1 MLRLYQKSILNPSSG
16 LFLTTALKTSANTFH
31 LNSNNII
38 NKNHLQKQLRFEST
52 SIDGKK
58 LKENVLWFDN
68 VFPLK
73 VSRFD
78 FRNLFITKRKQIR
91 MMENAKKKLLPAA
104 FPSYFELNG
113 IEPSV
118 KEGGIFVRYS
128 YSGDKNEIIKA
139 IQENLLEKKP
149 RSIYNFRRVRMF
161 EVEGVPFVE
170 DVDSIYPST
179 RILVNFKGQ
188 ALDKETLFR
197 NFRKFGPIVEI
208 KVKKNDDKALVVFKS
223 RRSATS
229 AKVCLNDCIIDG
241 TKITIQYDNLTV
253 ISAISHLCTHHPKI
267 ILPVVVGGFIV
278 LGYYVLD
285 PIRIF
290 FVVNKFTGRY
300 TFYKSRRLRRRGRSG
315 WNPAVLVKLLEKT
328 KKNNENKLTEE
339 QEENLQQIESY
350 LKENPETFILI
361 NGPTGSGKSELVQEL
376 TRDIN
381 NYITID
387 CEALAMQPDS
397 SKMLSNFASQIG
409 VFPTISTGVISNLFD
424 TLLMNSLGQK
434 NSNTSNTVTKFNE
447 ILELLSIAINKINN
461 DIIKKEDKNISIN
474 NHPVIIIKDY
484 LGKQKSKHQFI
495 YQQLAEW
502 AANITELQAAH
513 VIFVSP
519 NNAALKKLS
528 NNLSTSIKNIIV
540 SDATPEEALEYVKRR
555 MSKEKVDIYDTE
567 DLMDALT
574 KIGGRMQDLTTYIQ
588 KIKSGL
594 SPRDAFNS
602 MINETVLEL
611 RKRGFGEDEEEASKM
626 KWSPIQFWKIAQ
638 SLGGEEDEISYDNI
652 RFHDIFNGDDSPIRA
667 MEDNELITVIYKDG
681 RPYSIRAYRPLYRSG
696 FKRMMSD
703 SRFSASMCVATSKYL
718 IANETKKIREQED
731 ELSILV
737 NILSG
742 KHGGEGVKSRSNRQ
756 ELERRIETVISLIRE
771 SNDKCNRW
779 QMDGRVCKNLLKI
792 IKRTK

>member
-1 MLRLYQKSILNPSSG
+1 MLRLYPKSIINPNSG
-16 LFLTTALKTSANTFH
+16 LLLNSLLKTSANSLH
-31 LNSNNII
+31 LSTKNLIKNNYFQ
-38 NKNHLQKQLRFEST
+38 NQLRFEST
-52 SIDGKK
+52 SVDNKG

-78 FRNLFITKRKQIR
+78 IRNLFITKKKQIR
-91 MMENAKKKLLPAA
+91 MMEKAKKRLLPAA

-118 KEGGIFVRYS
+118 KEGGIFIRYS
-128 YSGDKNEIIKA
+128 YNGDKNEIIKA
-139 IQENLLEKKP
+139 IHDNLIEKKP
-149 RSIYNFRRVRMF
+149 RCIYNLRRVRMF

-179 RILVNFKGQ
+179 RLLIDFKGPS
-188 ALDKETLFR
+188 LDKETIFR

-208 KVKKNDDKALVVFKS
+208 KVKKNDDKARIIFKS

-229 AKVCLNDCIIDG
+229 AKICLNDCVIDG
-241 TKITIQYDNLTV
+241 TKITIQYDNLT
-253 ISAISHLCTHHPKI
+253 ILNTISHLCTHHPKI
-267 ILPVVVGGFIV
+267 ILPVAVGGFIV

-290 FVVNKFTGRY
+290 FVINKFTGRY
-300 TFYKSRRLRRRGRSG
+300 KFNKSKRLRRGRSN
-315 WNPAVLVKLLEKT
+315 WNPAVLVKLLEKRR
-328 KKNNENKLTEE
+328 NINENKLTEE
-339 QEENLQQIESY
+339 QEENLQQIEAY
-350 LKENPETFILI
+350 LKESPETFILI
-361 NGPTGSGKSELVQEL
+361 NGPSGSGKSELIQEL
-376 TRDIN
+376 TKDIN
-381 NYITID
+381 NYVTID

-434 NSNTSNTVTKFNE
+434 TSSASNTVSKFNE
-447 ILELLSIAINKINN
+447 ILELLSIAINKINKDLINN
-461 DIIKKEDKNISIN
+461 DDKNIN

-528 NNLSTSIKNIIV
+528 NNISGRSIKNIIV
-540 SDATPEEALEYVKRR
+540 SDATPQEALEYVKRR
-555 MSKEKVDIYDTE
+555 MSKEKVDIYDAD

-574 KIGGRMQDLTTYIQ
+574 KIGGRMQDLETYIQ
-588 KIKSGL
+588 KIKTGL

-602 MINETVLEL
+602 MIGETVLEL
-611 RKRGFGEDEEEASKM
+611 RKKGFGEDEEEASKM
-626 KWSPIQFWKIAQ
+626 KWTPIQFWKVVQ
-638 SLGGEEDEISYDNI
+638 SLGGDNEEVSYDNL
-652 RFHDIFNGDDSPIRA
+652 RFHDIFNGDDNPIRA

-703 SRFSASMCVATSKYL
+703 SRFSASMCIATSKYL
-718 IANETKKIREQED
+718 INNETKKIREQED
-731 ELSILV
+731 ELNILV
-737 NILSG
+737 NVLSG
-742 KHGGEGVKSRSNRQ
+742 KHVGEGVKGRGNRQ
-756 ELERRIETVISLIRE
+756 ELEKRIETVVSLIRE

-779 QMDGRVCKNLLKI
+779 QMEGRVCKNLLKS
-792 IKRTK
+792 IKAAK

>member
-1 MLRLYQKSILNPSSG
+1 MLSLYQKIVLNHSTG
-16 LFLTTALKTSANTFH
+16 LFLNSLLKTSTNTFL
-31 LNSNNII
+31 LNSKNII
-38 NKNHLQKQLRFEST
+38 NKSCSQNQLRFEST
-52 SIDGKK
+52 SVKDKE

-73 VSRFD
+73 LSRFD
-78 FRNLFITKRKQIR
+78 FRNLLFTKRKQIR
-91 MMENAKKKLLPAA
+91 MMEIAKKKLLPTA
-104 FPSYFELNG
+104 FPSYFELVG

-118 KEGGIFVRYS
+118 KEGGIFIKYS

-139 IQENLLEKKP
+139 IYDNLLEKKP
-149 RSIYNFRRVRMF
+149 RSIFNLRRVRMF

-179 RILVNFKGQ
+179 RILIDFKGQ

-197 NFRKFGPIVEI
+197 HFRKFGPIIEI
-208 KVKKNDDKALVVFKS
+208 DVKKNDDKARIIFKS

-229 AKVCLNDCIIDG
+229 AKICLNDCVIDG

-253 ISAISHLCTHHPKI
+253 FRAISLLCKHHPKI
-267 ILPVVVGGFIV
+267 ILPVMVGAFIV
-278 LGYYVLD
+278 IGYYVLD
-285 PIRIF
+285 PIRVF

-300 TFYKSRRLRRRGRSG
+300 TYKSKRLRRGR
-315 WNPAVLVKLLEKT
+315 WNPAVLVKLIENR
-328 KKNNENKLTEE
+328 KNNNGSKLTEE
-339 QEENLQQIESY
+339 QEENLQQIKSY

-361 NGPTGSGKSELVQEL
+361 TGPTGSGKSELVKEL
-376 TRDIN
+376 TKDIN

-397 SKMLSNFASQIG
+397 NKMLSNFASQIG
-409 VFPTISTGVISNLFD
+409 VFPTISTGVISNLFE
-424 TLLMNSLGQK
+424 TLLMNSLGQR
-434 NSNTSNTVTKFNE
+434 NSNASNTVSKFNE
-447 ILELLSIAINKINN
+447 ILELLSIAINKIND
-461 DIIKKEDKNISIN
+461 DIIKKDDKNIN

-519 NNAALKKLS
+519 NNASLKKLS

-540 SDATPEEALEYVKRR
+540 SDATPEEALEYVKHR
-555 MSKEKVDIYDTE
+555 MSKEKVDIYDTD

-574 KIGGRMQDLTTYIQ
+574 KIGGRMQDLTAYIQ

-611 RKRGFGEDEEEASKM
+611 RKKGFGEDEEEASKM
-626 KWSPIQFWKIAQ
+626 KWSPIQFWKIVQ
-638 SLGGEEDEISYDNI
+638 SLGGDDEEISYDNI
-652 RFHDIFNGDDSPIRA
+652 RFHDIFNGDDTPIRA
-667 MEDNELITVIYKDG
+667 MENSELITIIYKDG

-703 SRFSASMCVATSKYL
+703 SRFSASMCVATSLYL
-718 IANETKKIREQED
+718 INSETKRIRELEN
-731 ELSILV
+731 EIGVLV
-737 NILSG
+737 NILSE
-742 KHGGEGVKSRSNRQ
+742 KHGGEGVKGRSNRK
-756 ELERRIETVISLIRE
+756 ELERRIGALVSLIRE

-779 QMDGRVCKNLLKI
+779 QMDGIVCKNVLKN
-792 IKRTK
+792 IKTSKNN